1 MGQNN
6 ITVKHLRQ
14 QRFLLSRNSC
24 GNMLVY
30 MCVLC
35 EVLLHPP
42 QVSRYGE
49 DATFTRARSLRP
61 ASPNLLFAN
70 PRENTLGGYDTKT
83 DRQCKQCHNLS
94 LFPLNSAMPDDFLIP
109 ASMPLLP
116 FSSVTAII
124 VGMTLLR
131 AVEPLTC

>member
-42 QVSRYGE
+42 QVSRLRRGCHIYQGE
-49 DATFTRARSLRP
+49 VFKTCLTELALRKP
-61 ASPNLLFAN
+61 KGKHTQRL
-70 PRENTLGGYDTKT
+70 
-83 DRQCKQCHNLS
+83 
-94 LFPLNSAMPDDFLIP
+94 
-109 ASMPLLP
+109 
-116 FSSVTAII
+116 
-124 VGMTLLR
+124 
-131 AVEPLTC
+131 